1 MYIIRELTA
10 GEIFGHEELLLH
22 FDNVLRTNNGKI

>member
-1 MYIIRELTA
+1 MYKVREILP

-22 FDNVLRTNNGKI
+22 FENVLRTGDGK